1 MPLKLALFNLQRYIG
16 EDEFAD
22 EFVLRGGVKTIV
34 RLVEKN
40 EKGPAGNTLAVCGL
54 MPVCLKLRM
63 V

>member
-40 EKGPAGNTLAVCGL
+40 EKGLAGNTLAVCGL